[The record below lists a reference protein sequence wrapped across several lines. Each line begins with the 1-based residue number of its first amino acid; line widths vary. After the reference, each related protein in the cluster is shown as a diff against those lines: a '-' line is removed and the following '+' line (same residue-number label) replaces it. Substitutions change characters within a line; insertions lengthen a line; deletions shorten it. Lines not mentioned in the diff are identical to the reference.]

1 MPERVS
7 NPSSKILW
15 GAALSLLMI
24 GCGQPVPFEE
34 QVSDR
39 GSLSDQ
45 GLRVSSEAHHA
56 DQGEHNE
63 ANYALPSRPES
74 VPGTVPS
81 AAPVADPG
89 RLATPREAD
98 VSATGG
104 RDQLPGARNAGRP
117 PMLAVRLPTG
127 RLEGLPIGLFSD
139 KMLLMRTNGSIEF
152 LNNHEILSHRVT
164 NRPFETQDLRTLT
177 ADLQSEFGREY
188 RVRSA
193 LPYLVIAK
201 QDRIRVWCDQ
211 FHQFHDSIRLF
222 CTTNSIPLRTP
233 EFPLV
238 AVVFETRREFDHY
251 AKLDQA
257 ELPPTCVG
265 YYSQKT
271 NRIVLFENTK
281 SKGNHSTLQTICH
294 EATHQLAFN
303 AGMHQRLA
311 ETPVWVAEGFA
322 VQFEAP
328 AYCDYASRDRASH
341 WPPSQR
347 QGWAELKRDRQRF
360 RQLIHEMIGSDEPF
374 KTDTL
379 NAYTAAWALNSYLS
393 QRRSRQYVEYM
404 RRIGSLKPF
413 VEYSRGERMRDFIAA
428 FGPDIGILI
437 RETIQHV
444 ERLP

>member
-1 MPERVS
+1 MTARVS
-7 NPSSKILW
+7 NPWLKILT
-15 GAALSLLMI
+15 GATLGLGMT
-24 GCGQPVPFEE
+24 GCGQLVPLGGPPSNQEALA
-34 QVSDR
+34 DH
-39 GSLSDQ
+39 GI
-45 GLRVSSEAHHA
+45 RVS
-56 DQGEHNE
+56 NE
-63 ANYALPSRPES
+63 NAVIKDVESHGTAPLASRLEVKPEPSRPGPEEDLVS
-74 VPGTVPS
+74 STPQPSDSGRVQTTVP
-81 AAPVADPG
+81 
-89 RLATPREAD
+89 
-98 VSATGG
+98 
-104 RDQLPGARNAGRP
+104 RNAGRP

-127 RLEGLPIGLFSD
+127 KLEGLPIGLFSD
-139 KMLLMRTNGSIEF
+139 KMLLMRTNGSIDF
-152 LNNHEILSHRVT
+152 LDNRDILSHRVT
-164 NRPFETQDLRTLT
+164 NLPFETQDLRTLT
-177 ADLQSEFGREY
+177 SELQSEFGREY

-201 QDRIRVWCDQ
+201 PDRIGVWCDQ
-211 FHQFHDSIRLF
+211 FHRFHDSIRLF

-238 AVVFETRREFDHY
+238 AVVFETRREFEHY

-257 ELPPTCVG
+257 DLPPTCVG

-271 NRIVLFENTK
+271 NRIVLYENTK

-328 AYCDYASRDRASH
+328 AYCDYASRDGASH
-341 WPPSQR
+341 WPSSQR
-347 QGWAELKRDRQRF
+347 QGWVELKRDRQRF
-360 RQLIHEMIGSDEPF
+360 RRLIQEMIGSDEPF

-393 QRRSRQYVEYM
+393 QRRSRQYVDYM

-413 VEYSRGERMRDFIAA
+413 VEYSHGDRMRDFIAA